1 MEAIKAE
8 TERLRLEA
16 EQRAAE
22 VKHEVEVN
30 LEPTAL
36 VKNTII
42 EKQEA
47 LIDLLYQEDTASDD
61 MKALKHEVE
70 EKQAV
75 LQCSCTVRKQAT
87 ENKR

>member
-1 MEAIKAE
+1 M
-8 TERLRLEA
+8 
-16 EQRAAE
+16 
-22 VKHEVEVN
+22 
-30 LEPTAL
+30 

-47 LIDLLYQEDTASDD
+47 LIDLLYREDTASDK

-75 LQCSCTVRKQAT
+75 LQ
-87 ENKR
+87 KRRDLLPKL